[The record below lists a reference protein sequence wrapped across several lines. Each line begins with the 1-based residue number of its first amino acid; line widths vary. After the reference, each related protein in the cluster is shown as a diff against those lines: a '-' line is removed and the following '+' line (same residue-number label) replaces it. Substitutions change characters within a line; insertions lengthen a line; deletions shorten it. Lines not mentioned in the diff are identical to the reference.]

1 MKLKELFGRLER
13 PTQITLLC
21 CACVLAL
28 AAVILLFLMLF
39 PIQKRD
45 KQVEAPGIIGTL
57 ATEETAASTT
67 ASSSQT
73 EASHTLS
80 TWSAS
85 IIDFTEPAYHGPD
98 DSEDDNSYGYGYGTT
113 AAPYYA
119 PQTEA
124 PQDEQYG
131 EDPYQGLYTTA
142 PVYESTAPETWM
154 TPVDTATEPVF
165 TQEQTQTQTVA
176 PDTTTPLPPPDT
188 TPEDVQ

>member
-67 ASSSQT
+67 ASSTQT

-80 TWSAS
+80 T
-85 IIDFTEPAYHGPD
+85 
-98 DSEDDNSYGYGYGTT
+98 
-113 AAPYYA
+113 
-119 PQTEA
+119 
-124 PQDEQYG
+124 
-131 EDPYQGLYTTA
+131 
-142 PVYESTAPETWM
+142 
-154 TPVDTATEPVF
+154 
-165 TQEQTQTQTVA
+165 
-176 PDTTTPLPPPDT
+176 
-188 TPEDVQ
+188 